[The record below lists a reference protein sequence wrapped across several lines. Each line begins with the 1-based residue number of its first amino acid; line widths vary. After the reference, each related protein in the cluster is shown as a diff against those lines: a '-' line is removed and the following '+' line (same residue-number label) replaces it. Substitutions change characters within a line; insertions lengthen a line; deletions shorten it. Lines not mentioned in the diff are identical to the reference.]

1 MDELDTQMGAA
12 RKGTITPQMEVVAKK
27 ERRTAEEIRA

>member
-12 RKGTITPQMEVVAKK
+12 RKGTITPQMEVK
-27 ERRTAEEIRA
+27 IGRAHV